1 MKLIDKENKNTAY
14 ISYIFALLIF
24 GTNGLLVANISLES
38 SQIVLMRT
46 LIGGAFLTILVFFFG
61 GFDKAN
67 IKKERIPLIFGGICL
82 GLNWA
87 MLFSAYRL
95 LNVSLA
101 TLIYYGG
108 PMLVLLTSP
117 IILKE
122 KLSSRK
128 IISIFIVAIGLIFIS
143 GSIVT
148 SGMEKSGLF
157 VAVLSA
163 LFYGGLIIFNKQITQ
178 TSGLQTA
185 AIELDVAFLVMVL
198 YLGLTIGFPKIGKA
212 DLPCIAIIGF
222 VNTGL
227 AYLLY
232 FFGLQKLSGQTVAL
246 LSYIDPTSALIFSSI
261 FLNETMT
268 KVQVIGSIL
277 ILGGAIFAEIKNKN
291 IKTKFANRKNNI

>member
-1 MKLIDKENKNTAY
+1 M
-14 ISYIFALLIF
+14 
-24 GTNGLLVANISLES
+24 
-38 SQIVLMRT
+38 
-46 LIGGAFLTILVFFFG
+46 
-61 GFDKAN
+61 
-67 IKKERIPLIFGGICL
+67 
-82 GLNWA
+82 
-87 MLFSAYRL
+87 
-95 LNVSLA
+95 
-101 TLIYYGG
+101 
-108 PMLVLLTSP
+108 
-117 IILKE
+117 
-122 KLSSRK
+122 
-128 IISIFIVAIGLIFIS
+128 
-143 GSIVT
+143 
-148 SGMEKSGLF
+148 
-157 VAVLSA
+157 
-163 LFYGGLIIFNKQITQ
+163 
-178 TSGLQTA
+178 QTA